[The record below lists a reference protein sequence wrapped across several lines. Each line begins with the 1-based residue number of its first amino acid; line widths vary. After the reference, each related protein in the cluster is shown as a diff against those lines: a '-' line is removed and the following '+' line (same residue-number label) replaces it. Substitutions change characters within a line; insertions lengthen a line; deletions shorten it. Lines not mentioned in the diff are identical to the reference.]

1 METKNNFI
9 GHEEVKRIKPK
20 LTDDDLE
27 ELSEEEAL
35 EREYYQNS
43 IIIKV
48 NEKDKLIDD
57 IATCF
62 NIDETMELLMLAPL
76 EFISRTDGIEN
87 EKEYK
92 ERLWK
97 QVRNFYRVA
106 RDMLDKRYRL

>member
-1 METKNNFI
+1 METKNP
-9 GHEEVKRIKPK
+9 KKMIKPK
-20 LTDDDLE
+20 LKDEDLE
-27 ELSEEEAL
+27 ELSEDEAY

-43 IIIKV
+43 VIIKV
-48 NEKDKLIDD
+48 NPNDKLIDD

-62 NIDETMELLMLAPL
+62 SIEETMELLMLAPL

-97 QVRNFYRVA
+97 QVRQFYKAA
-106 RDMLDKRYRL
+106 RNMLDKRYKL

>member
-1 METKNNFI
+1 MANTSPK
-9 GHEEVKRIKPK
+9 GHEEVKKMIKPK
-20 LTDDDLE
+20 LTDDDLPTMTE
-27 ELSEEEAL
+27 DEAY

-43 IIIKV
+43 IIIKI
-48 NEKDKLIDD
+48 NPDDLLIDD

-62 NIDETMELLMLAPL
+62 TIEETMEYLMFAPL

-97 QVRNFYRVA
+97 QVRNFYRSA
-106 RDMLDKRYRL
+106 RDMLDRRYRL

>member
-1 METKNNFI
+1 METKNP
-9 GHEEVKRIKPK
+9 KKMIKPK
-20 LTDDDLE
+20 LKDEDLE
-27 ELSEEEAL
+27 ELSEDEAY

-43 IIIKV
+43 VIIKV
-48 NEKDKLIDD
+48 NPNDKLIDD

-62 NIDETMELLMLAPL
+62 SIEETMELLMLAPL

-97 QVRNFYRVA
+97 QVRNFYTSA
-106 RDMLDKRYRL
+106 RNMLDKRYRL